1 MDIRFPIRWSQA
13 WRSLTI
19 YMSLAILVPLLIFV
33 GIDVIRTKTFGHL
46 TPIEIGIG
54 ILVIIAFSC
63 VFSLGMTLLMRLMAV
78 RLTDDFIEG
87 RNYWGLKKKIPL
99 TDITELTRFNQAG
112 MPAIVVSS
120 TRHGQIYILTHT
132 ENLSDL
138 LGILVTYLPAQKN
151 T

>member
-13 WRSLTI
+13 WRSLTV

-54 ILVIIAFSC
+54 ILAIIAFSC

-87 RNYWGLKKKIPL
+87 RNYWGLTRLPL
-99 TDITELTRFNQAG
+99 FAGFRGEPVFIFNG
-112 MPAIVVSS
+112 LGEKV
-120 TRHGQIYILTHT
+120 GHT
-132 ENLSDL
+132 SRLWAVRSYWLS
-138 LGILVTYLPAQKN
+138 G
-151 T
+151 